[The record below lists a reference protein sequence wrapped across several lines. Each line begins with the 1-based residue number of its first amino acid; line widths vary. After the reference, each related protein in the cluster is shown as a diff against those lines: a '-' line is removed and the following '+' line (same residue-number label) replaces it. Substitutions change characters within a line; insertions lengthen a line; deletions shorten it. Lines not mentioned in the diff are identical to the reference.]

1 MLRGQGACDNL
12 KSLRVQAFD
21 IEHQCFIAADVRKRH
36 GTRILEKQ
44 PWATVRKL
52 YAQQVCELIP
62 ANGLRSGGAG
72 RQPKSQKAKNIS
84 ALIFPAPL

>member
-1 MLRGQGACDNL
+1 MLRGQGARDNL

-52 YAQQVCELIP
+52 HAKRVGELILT
-62 ANGLRSGGAG
+62 GCLRRSGTG
-72 RQPKSQKAKNIS
+72 R
-84 ALIFPAPL
+84 